1 VCDKYKEK
9 RKLKIFHDNLSAG
22 SSMLKQKQFI
32 KETEVHC
39 DEMMTKL
46 RWMWSCDCIHLS
58 LWICSMYRNVF

>member
-22 SSMLKQKQFI
+22 SSILKQKQFI
-32 KETEVHC
+32 KETEVRR

-46 RWMWSCDCIHLS
+46 RWM
-58 LWICSMYRNVF
+58 